1 MKQKVKAHLIAALIT
16 LAVAAVGFYIVLPAI
31 SLRNAEI
38 LIDIVILSVIYAAVY
53 ARLAH
58 GKKLG
63 AGIKA
68 EIVGEKKHL
77 FKGATLTT
85 KILVGIAL
93 VCVLIWGIGNLA
105 GARLFNAARY
115 RELLTVDES
124 GSFTE
129 DVQKIAYDQ
138 IPTADYDTAT
148 RLGDKQLG
156 TMPEMV
162 SQFRVI
168 DDFYTQINFKG
179 QPVRVTPM
187 EYADVFKWFSNVS
200 HGTPGYILIDMTS
213 LEASVEIVEG
223 GIKYSTA
230 DHFGRNLYRHLR
242 FNYPTYMFEEPAFEL
257 DENGTPYWVCAR
269 YTYKVGLYGGKDI
282 IGAVLV
288 NASTGEHKYYDI
300 TEVPTWVDRV
310 YNADLIIEQYDYYG
324 TLQNGFWNSIFGQ
337 KGCRVTT
344 DGYNYI
350 ADGDD
355 VYMYTGVTSVSSD
368 RSILGFILTNQRT
381 KETSYYAIA
390 GADEESAM
398 SSAEGEVQN
407 LRYTATFPLLL
418 NIDNHPTYFIALKDA
433 AGLVKMY
440 AMVNVQQYQLVA
452 KGQTLEECERNYSKL
467 MTSSG
472 TVAETPESEK
482 KSISGAVQDIRTAVV
497 DGNSRYYIKIEGSD
511 KTFVVAVS
519 TEESVVTLNV
529 GDKVHIEY
537 EETQG
542 VLQSVLSFSI
552 ETV

>member
-1 MKQKVKAHLIAALIT
+1 MKQTVKAHLTAALVT
-16 LAVAAVGFYIVLPAI
+16 LAVAAIGFYFLLPAI
-31 SLRNAEI
+31 SLRNSE
-38 LIDIVILSVIYAAVY
+38 LLMDIIVLLVVYGVVY
-53 ARLAH
+53 ARVGH
-58 GKKLG
+58 GKKMNRATVAEVVGQKTNFLKK
-63 AGIKA
+63 AG
-68 EIVGEKKHL
+68 
-77 FKGATLTT
+77 LTT
-85 KILVGIAL
+85 KILVGIAV
-93 VCVLIWGIGNLA
+93 VCALIWGIGTLS
-105 GARLFNAARY
+105 GARIFNAARY
-115 RELLTVDES
+115 RELLQVDES

-168 DDFYTQINFKG
+168 DDFYTQINYKG

-187 EYADVFKWFSNVS
+187 EYADVFKWFSNVAD
-200 HGTPGYILIDMTS
+200 GTPGYILIDMTS

-257 DENGTPYWVCAR
+257 DESGTPYWVCAR

-282 IGAVLV
+282 VGAVLV
-288 NASTGEHKYYDI
+288 NASTGEHRYYDI
-300 TEVPTWVDRV
+300 SDVPTWVDRV

-381 KETSYYAIA
+381 KETGYYAIA

-452 KGQTLEECERNYSKL
+452 KGQTLEECEKNYSKL

-472 TVAETPESEK
+472 TTAETPESEK
-482 KSISGAVQDIRTAVV
+482 KSISGTVTDIRTAVV
-497 DGNSRYYIKIEGSD
+497 DGNSRYYIKLEGSD
-511 KTFVVAVS
+511 KTFSIAVS
-519 TEESVVTLNV
+519 ADESVVTLNA
-529 GDKVHIEY
+529 GDTVTVEY
-537 EETQG
+537 EETEG
-542 VLQSVLSFSI
+542 VIQSILSFEI
-552 ETV
+552 Q